1 MRLVSRRILSA
12 VVLPLVVLVLL
23 VLLLLTQFLL
33 VLFRHVAANE
43 ATGSRSDQTM
53 MMGVMSGDAAN
64 NSALDA
70 TFGVCRNRC
79 KRERRY
85 Q

>member
-12 VVLPLVVLVLL
+12 VVLLLVVLILL

-53 MMGVMSGDAAN
+53 MMGVMSGNAAN
-64 NSALDA
+64 DRALDA
-70 TFGVCRNRC
+70 ALGVCRN
-79 KRERRY
+79 
-85 Q
+85 